1 MGEARNIILSGDLN
15 VNMLNSKN
23 CLEEMFRTI
32 GVKNVVTSAICYK
45 SNIPTLID
53 LLVTNVPKRIQ
64 NVSCSHSE
72 LSDFHLMEL
81 WSTKMTVPDRRNKT
95 VIYRSYKH
103 FDESRYLNDLS

>member
-1 MGEARNIILSGDLN
+1 MYKQPKVSNSCLQDVLELLMDKVMGEARNIILFGDLN

-32 GVKNVVTSAICYK
+32 GVKNVVTSATCYK

-64 NVSCSHSE
+64 NV
-72 LSDFHLMEL
+72 
-81 WSTKMTVPDRRNKT
+81 
-95 VIYRSYKH
+95 
-103 FDESRYLNDLS
+103 